1 MKKNLKKLFAL
12 LLVVV
17 MVAAMFAGCANN
29 AEKPA
34 ETVTPSEDTNT
45 PAEDTNTPAED
56 TTPAEDATPVETREN
71 KVIYGSSTEISGDL
85 GNAWWTNN
93 ATDKMIRDLIND
105 YDTVIFDQF
114 GQMVMNATTAASI
127 DQVHNDDGS
136 ITFTVKINEGLTYN
150 NGEPIT
156 AADYAA
162 YALVYYAPATKE
174 AGATV
179 SADSVVGAKAYQA
192 GETKELAG
200 VRLLDPYTYSI
211 SITPDYANY
220 YYALSYASL
229 APLYLP
235 LYGGE
240 GLTVKDDG
248 NGAYLDGG
256 ELTADG
262 VNASR
267 YVYEGRVVAGP
278 YMIKSLDTGALTATL
293 EINPNYNG
301 NFEGVKPSIQT
312 IVIVKAEDDTMMD
325 AFKTGEINF
334 LSQLSEGDKINAALD
349 MVDTGDYSYCHYT
362 RNGYGKLMFQ
372 CDFGPTQFAAVRQAI
387 AYLLDREEFCTTF
400 TGGYGSVVNGPYST
414 AQWMYQESE
423 EVFNEKLN
431 NYAYDPAKAVEV
443 LEADGWT
450 LNADG
455 TEYSGTGV
463 RYKEVTAEEAGDF
476 ALNVTLDDGRILMP
490 LHIMWASSEGNSVSD
505 LLATMLT
512 NGKQTADAG
521 MVIEQNVMTFSELLN
536 WMYRDTSVGD
546 QYGVRTY
553 GMYNLATGF
562 ADVYDYAFNFA
573 SDPESEYVKMGYNQN
588 YIFDKEL
595 DDDTMDMVYKAA
607 PGDDAAFL
615 DYFQK
620 FIIRFNEL
628 AVELPLYCNDYHTFF
643 PSWLK
648 NYNESS
654 LWAFQKAIVYASIEG
669 AE

>member
-34 ETVTPSEDTNT
+34 ETTPSDTNT

-93 ATDKMIRDLIND
+93 ATDKMIRDLTND

-127 DQVHNDDGS
+127 DQTANDDGS

-349 MVDTGDYSYCHYT
+349 MVDTGDYIYCHYT

-400 TGGYGSVVNGPYST
+400 TGGYGSVVHGPYST

-654 LWAFQKAIVYASIEG
+654 LWDFQKAIVYASIEG

>member
-45 PAEDTNTPAED
+45 PADTTPTED
-56 TTPAEDATPVETREN
+56 TTPVKDTTPVETREN
-71 KVIYGSSTEISGDL
+71 KVIYGSTTEISGDL

-93 ATDKMIRDLIND
+93 ATDKMIRDLTND

-127 DQVHNDDGS
+127 DQTANDDGS

-400 TGGYGSVVNGPYST
+400 TGGYGSFVNGPYST

-654 LWAFQKAIVYASIEG
+654 LWDFQKAIVYASIEG

>member
-34 ETVTPSEDTNT
+34 ETVTPS
-45 PAEDTNTPAED
+45 ED

-93 ATDKMIRDLIND
+93 ATDKMIRDLTND

-127 DQVHNDDGS
+127 DQTANDDGS

-400 TGGYGSVVNGPYST
+400 TGGYGSVVHGPYST

-643 PSWLK
+643 PSWLQ
-648 NYNESS
+648 NYNEPS
-654 LWAFQKAIVYASIEG
+654 LWDFQKAIVYASIEG

>member
-17 MVAAMFAGCANN
+17 MVVAMFAGCANN
-29 AEKPA
+29 AE
-34 ETVTPSEDTNT
+34 T
-45 PAEDTNTPAED
+45 PAENPTPSD
-56 TTPAEDATPVETREN
+56 TTEPATPTEDNAQTEEPAATETREN
-71 KVIYGSSTEISGDL
+71 KVVYGSSTEISGDL

-93 ATDKMIRDLIND
+93 ATDKMIRDLTND

-127 DQVHNDDGS
+127 DQTANDDGS

-200 VRLLDPYTYSI
+200 IRLLDEYTYSI

-372 CDFGPTQFAAVRQAI
+372 CDFGPTQFAAVRQAV

-490 LHIMWASSEGNSVSD
+490 LHIMWASSKGNSVSD
-505 LLATMLT
+505 LLATMLA

-573 SDPESEYVKMGYNQN
+573 ADPESDYVKMGYNQN
-588 YIFDKEL
+588 YIFDQEL

-607 PGDDAAFL
+607 PGDDATFL

-648 NYNESS
+648 DYNESS
-654 LWAFQKAIVYASIEG
+654 LWDFQKAIVYASIEG
-669 AE
+669 AQ